1 MKTREDMAIAGLDRT
16 PFVRRCDRLSK
27 KWGDLSKGVPNERY
41 MAGSKKLVVETM
53 RQGPLFEEPE
63 ADRPHLPFFPKCYD
77 VLLAA
82 TGRLLI
88 RCVGGP
94 NKKEG
99 ISQMGERHVRS
110 RRRAAR
116 RACGHLGDDRKRASG
131 GNARRWGGSGSA
143 DGGAR
148 PHQRAACR

>member
-1 MKTREDMAIAGLDRT
+1 MAIAGLDRT

-27 KWGDLSKGVPNERY
+27 TWGDLSKGVPNERY

-77 VLLAA
+77 VLLAV

-94 NKKEG
+94 NKKPANKKSSPKEDLTERKLSG
-99 ISQMGERHVRS
+99 QQGEKKCSTKRPPQMRRPERSGYS
-110 RRRAAR
+110 RLLRVVQT
-116 RACGHLGDDRKRASG
+116 S
-131 GNARRWGGSGSA
+131 
-143 DGGAR
+143 
-148 PHQRAACR
+148 